1 MLVSV
6 GFSQNGNIDLRC
18 PNIHT
23 EQQLTE
29 LVVRFA
35 SMLAKTYFVGEALYI
50 VS

>member
-1 MLVSV
+1 M
-6 GFSQNGNIDLRC
+6 GFNQNGNIDLRC

-35 SMLAKTYFVGEALYI
+35 SILAKTYFVGETVYT